1 MTRMATQN
9 QITFIATNKYYKVTW
24 VTKVNLTFEDAEKMC
39 ENISP
44 YSDGNC
50 NYYYRIRTKK
60 EIWLPRLLSFL
71 VSMAEKYGV
80 EEYSKEY
87 TQELNKFNLTLERK
101 RKREEMKM
109 LQQKE
114 KQSDEIRKRLIQ
126 NIIAE
131 GGVLNATKG
140 SRTPFCYT
148 YLDGE
153 LEIKNGFDDMVFLSD
168 RGRKEYFQQAE
179 RNLPYI
185 WNKSSV
191 CEYKGVQVYIE
202 DLDEIAY
209 LVFFKKRVICGEENY
224 IGLVVSDI
232 EYHMDSFIS
241 ALEIHYKNCPF

>member
-1 MTRMATQN
+1 MATQN

-60 EIWLPRLLSFL
+60 EVWLPRLLSFL
-71 VSMAEKYGV
+71 VSMAEKYGE

-101 RKREEMKM
+101 RMREELKM

-114 KQSDEIRKRLIQ
+114 EMRKRLIQ

-153 LEIKNGFDDMVFLSD
+153 LEIKNGFDMVFLSD

-191 CEYKGVQVYIE
+191 CGYKGVQVYIE

-224 IGLVVSDI
+224 IGLVVSEI